1 MFAIF
6 CALLCVLLAC
16 LYLHG
21 LCPVGEVAKV
31 VGVLFVKDWREVSA
45 AEIV

>member
-6 CALLCVLLAC
+6 CALCVLLAC
-16 LYLHG
+16 VYLHG
-21 LCPVGEVAKV
+21 LCPVGEVV

>member
-6 CALLCVLLAC
+6 CALCVLLAC
-16 LYLHG
+16 VYLHG